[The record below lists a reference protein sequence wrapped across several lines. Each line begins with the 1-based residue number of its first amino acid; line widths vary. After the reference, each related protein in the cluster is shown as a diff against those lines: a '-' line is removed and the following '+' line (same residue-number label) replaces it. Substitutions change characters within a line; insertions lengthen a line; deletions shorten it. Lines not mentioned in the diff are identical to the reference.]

1 MAIWESMALGN
12 KGTNRRNGTKKGG
25 NVVAVPLQEPILVTQ
40 NNVCSQKKNSFPLD
54 LNRGK
59 RKYGKLRENKRNC
72 K

>member
-1 MAIWESMALGN
+1 MVLEN
-12 KGTNRRNGTKKGG
+12 KGTDRRNGTKKGD
-25 NVVAVPLQEPILVTQ
+25 NVVAVPLQGPILVTQ

-54 LNRGK
+54 LKGGK